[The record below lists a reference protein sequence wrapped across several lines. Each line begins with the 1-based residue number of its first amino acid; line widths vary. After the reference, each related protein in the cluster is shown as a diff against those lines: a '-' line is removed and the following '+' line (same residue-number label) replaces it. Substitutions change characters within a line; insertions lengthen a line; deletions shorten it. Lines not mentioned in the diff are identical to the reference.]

1 MHLPLSLPRSSQP
14 RFSLRAR
21 LSAGVVAIVFLTT
34 FGVTTA
40 ALYVIKRNMQAAIA
54 DDQLERISA
63 IADAVDQK
71 FLSRRT
77 LLKTFGD
84 SVESHNFTSAEGLQD
99 LVMQHESLKEAFDN
113 VAFVDADGKLVANLN
128 GAHQIGRVNIK
139 DREYFLRTMAA
150 KAGVISE
157 PYRNRLNGLAQ
168 IAMTEPVL
176 DRQGNVAYVISA
188 SINLKE
194 QNFLGELANVKFG
207 KTGYMFITNTDGIV
221 VDHPDKSRLLQHVNA
236 DGRSNAAAERAI
248 AGHEGTIDAVNRK
261 GVRGLYA
268 FKPIRQTNWVL
279 GAMYPRDEAFARIEQ
294 IERFAWA
301 GVLLLTLAAGA
312 IAFVTARS
320 QLAPLSRLREHM
332 QVSRAAAA
340 YAPMKEAPPGDEVGD
355 LSSTFDSLMQE
366 RQASQERVQASE
378 RFLRDVTDNL
388 PAVVAY
394 FDSEQR
400 CLFANK
406 AGLGMRG
413 RTQADIGRM
422 TIQESLPDPVYQ
434 QLVPQIAKVL
444 AGTPTRVEGTYDRNG
459 KEGFFECHL
468 APDIRDDGVL
478 AGFYVMTFDIT
489 RQKVAERERAAG
501 EARVRTITDNLPALV
516 SHVDASL
523 RFTFV
528 NAHLRALFDGIELV
542 GKLLPDVRGA
552 EDFEVVEPYVRRV
565 LAGEAVTFEKKGD
578 PARGI
583 GQKWYQSHYVPD
595 RNTDGTVRGFYG
607 MTFDI
612 TERKQAEMRSAESER
627 RLRGLTDNVPALL
640 TELDREERVVF
651 CNGRY
656 QTWLGI
662 SPDAMMNR
670 PIREVIGDAHYE
682 MRKPLLARAFAG
694 EVVSFE
700 QTARLLIGERTLQ
713 TTYLPQ
719 KNAEGEIVG
728 LYVLANDVSDLK
740 QKQLQLDVLAREDA
754 LTGLPNRR
762 SFEEHVRDAMAR
774 SRRTGLSVC
783 LLFLDIDYFKT
794 INDSLGHA
802 AGDAVLKEFGRR
814 LRQSVRDTDMAA
826 RYAGDEFVIL
836 LEGVAGA
843 AEAQMVAG
851 KVLAAMRPAFNLPG
865 RTLHA
870 TTSIGVAL
878 SEEDEDFASLFVRA
892 DTALYAAKKEGKNR
906 FMMAAPRA
914 DTKVGASWPRPEP
927 YSA

>member
-1 MHLPLSLPRSSQP
+1 MRPVLDLR

-21 LSAGVVAIVFLTT
+21 LSAGVVAIVLLTT
-34 FGVTTA
+34 VGITSA
-40 ALYVIKRNMQAAIA
+40 ALYFVKRDMQTAIA
-54 DDQLERISA
+54 DEQFERISN

-84 SVESHNFTSAEGLQD
+84 SVESQNFTGTEGLQD
-99 LVMQHESLKEAFDN
+99 LVVQHQSSLKEAFDN
-113 VAFVDADGKLVANLN
+113 LAFVDAGGEIVANMN
-128 GAHQIGRVNIK
+128 GAQQIGKINVK
-139 DREYFLRTMAA
+139 DRDYFQRTIAA
-150 KAGVISE
+150 GAGVVSQPFKNRIS
-157 PYRNRLNGLAQ
+157 GLAQ
-168 IAMTEPVL
+168 VAMTEPVL
-176 DRQGNVAYVISA
+176 DRQGRIAYVITAFITLS
-188 SINLKE
+188 E
-194 QNFLGELANVKFG
+194 RNFLGELARVKFG
-207 KTGYMFITNTDGIV
+207 KSGYMFIVNTGGIII
-221 VDHPDKSRLLQHVNA
+221 DHPDKSRLLQHIDA
-236 DGRSNAAAERAI
+236 DGIRNFATDRAV
-248 AGHEGTIDAVNRK
+248 AGFEGATEGVNRR
-261 GVRGLYA
+261 GVHALYA
-268 FKPIRQTNWVL
+268 FKHIGQTNWVL
-279 GAMYPRDEAFARIEQ
+279 GAMYPRSEAFAPVEQ

-301 GVLLLTLAAGA
+301 GALLLTLLAGGLTFMTVRA
-312 IAFVTARS
+312 

-332 QVSRAAAA
+332 QVSRTLPD
-340 YAPMKEAPPGDEVGD
+340 YTPMQEKFSGHAGDEVGD
-355 LSSTFDSLMQE
+355 LSRAFDSLMRE
-366 RQASQERVQASE
+366 RQASQDRVQSSE

-394 FDSEQR
+394 FDRDNR

-422 TIQESLPDPVYQ
+422 TMQESLPDAVYR
-434 QLVPQIAKVL
+434 QLVPKIALVL
-444 AGTPTRVEGTYDRNG
+444 QGTPSRTEGTYDRNG

-468 APDIRDDGVL
+468 APDIRADGV
-478 AGFYVMTFDIT
+478 AGYYVMTFDIT

-501 EARVRTITDNLPALV
+501 ETRVRTITDNLPALV

-528 NAHLRALFDGIELV
+528 NAHLRALFEGIELV
-542 GKLLPDVRGA
+542 GQSLPDVRGA
-552 EDFEVVEPYVRRV
+552 EDFEAVAPYVRRV
-565 LAGEAVTFEKKGD
+565 LAGEAVTFEKMGD

-583 GQKWYQSHYVPD
+583 DKNWYQSHYIPD
-595 RNTDGTVRGFYG
+595 LGSDGTVRGFYG

-627 RLRGLTDNVPALL
+627 RLRGLTDNVPALM
-640 TELDREERVVF
+640 TELDLEERVVF

-656 QTWLGI
+656 QTWLGMAPA
-662 SPDAMMNR
+662 SMMNR
-670 PIREVIGDAHYE
+670 HIRETIGEAHYE

-719 KNAEGEIVG
+719 TNAQGEVVG
-728 LYVLANDVSDLK
+728 LYILANDVTELK
-740 QKQLQLDVLAREDA
+740 QKQKQLDALAREDA

-762 SFEEHVRDAMAR
+762 SFEEHARDAMAR
-774 SRRTGLSVC
+774 SRRSGVPVC
-783 LLFLDIDYFKT
+783 LLFLDIDYFKS
-794 INDSLGHA
+794 INDSLGHS

-814 LRQSVRDTDMAA
+814 LKESVRKTDMAA

-836 LEGVAGA
+836 LEGVAGMAEVQGVA
-843 AEAQMVAG
+843 A
-851 KVLAAMRPAFNLPG
+851 KVLAAMRPAFHLSG
-865 RTLHA
+865 RTLRA

-878 SEEDEDFASLFVRA
+878 SEEDEDFSSLFIRA

-906 FMMAAPRA
+906 FMMAVSKSE
-914 DTKVGASWPRPEP
+914 TTGGTSWPRQEP
-927 YSA
+927 SSA

>member
-1 MHLPLSLPRSSQP
+1 MMRLPT
-14 RFSLRAR
+14 FSLRTR
-21 LSAGVVAIVFLTT
+21 LTAGVVAIVFLTT

-40 ALYVIKRNMQAAIA
+40 ALYFVKRNMQAAIA
-54 DDQLERISA
+54 SEQLERISA
-63 IADAVDQK
+63 IAEAVDQK

-84 SVESHNFTSAEGLQD
+84 AVESHDLARPEGLQD
-99 LVMQHESLKEAFDN
+99 LVMRHKSLKEAFDN
-113 VAFVDADGKLVANLN
+113 VAFVDTDGKLVANLN

-139 DREYFLRTMAA
+139 DREYFQRTMEA
-150 KAGVISE
+150 KAGVISA

-176 DRQGNVAYVISA
+176 DRQGNVAYVIAA
-188 SINLKE
+188 SINLSE

-221 VDHPDKSRLLQHVNA
+221 IEHPDKSRLLQHVEA
-236 DGRSNAAAERAI
+236 DGVRNAATERAI
-248 AGHEGTIDAVNRK
+248 AGYEGTAEAVNRK

-268 FKPIRQTNWVL
+268 FKPLRQTNWVL
-279 GAMYPRDEAFARIEQ
+279 GAIYPRAEAFAHIER

-301 GVLLLTLAAGA
+301 GAVLLTLVAGA
-312 IAFVTARS
+312 LALVTTRS

-332 QVSRAAAA
+332 QVSRAVAV
-340 YAPMKEAPPGDEVGD
+340 YAPMKEAPPSTDEIGD
-355 LSSTFDSLMQE
+355 LSRTFDSLMQE

-394 FDSEQR
+394 FDSDQR

-413 RTQADIGRM
+413 RTKADIGRM
-422 TIQESLPDPVYQ
+422 TMQESLPDAVYR
-434 QLVPQIAKVL
+434 QLVPHIDKVL
-444 AGTPTRVEGTYDRNG
+444 AGTPTRAEGTYDRNG

-468 APDIRDDGVL
+468 APDIRDDGTL
-478 AGFYVMTFDIT
+478 AGYYVMTFDIT

-516 SHVDASL
+516 SHVDSSL

-528 NAHLRALFDGIELV
+528 NEHLRALFDGTELV
-542 GKLLPDVRGA
+542 GKLLPEVRGV

-578 PARGI
+578 AARGI
-583 GQKWYQSHYVPD
+583 GHRWHQSHYIPD
-595 RNTDGTVRGFYG
+595 RNADGTVRGFYA

-662 SPDAMMNR
+662 SPDSIMNR

-700 QTARLLIGERTLQ
+700 QSARLLIGERTLQ

-719 KNAEGEIVG
+719 KNAEGEVVG

-762 SFEEHVRDAMAR
+762 SFEEHAHDAMAR
-774 SRRTGLSVC
+774 SRRSGLSVC

-836 LEGVAGA
+836 LEGVAGP

-851 KVLAAMRPAFNLPG
+851 KVLASMRPPFDLPS
-865 RTLHA
+865 RSLNT
-870 TTSIGVAL
+870 TTSIGVAM
-878 SEEDEDFASLFVRA
+878 SEDDEDFPSLLVRA
-892 DTALYAAKKEGKNR
+892 DNALYAAKKEGKNR
-906 FMMAAPRA
+906 FVMAAPRTEA
-914 DTKVGASWPRPEP
+914 RGAGSWPRQEP